1 MKRGIVI
8 GMVMVCFS
16 TLIANQIEKQ
26 EWSMTQ
32 VGMIFKFKEQRET
45 ILEKIRK
52 SDEMIAK
59 ANSLIA
65 RAQAADNK
73 AAEGIA
79 LQALQKAQENKHQ
92 NELKKLQIDK
102 NIAYVQNRMAEHS
115 GIDEKIGGMV
125 TSHSGRV
132 RVVSGKPPYEAVA
145 MDGERSGYFQ
155 EGDTIETY
163 DNSRAQIQFL
173 DGRGS
178 MTIGEFSRVKVEKKD
193 SISEVISLSRGTIH
207 TTVDKAEAFEAWVE
221 KQAAMAADDPNKMLA
236 YDFGAIRAWV
246 KSKSKKFEVR
256 TGSGTAS
263 VRGTTFTMS
272 ADEAGTTIIELIE
285 GELAVTNVKMSGET
299 ILKGGEK
306 MTILAEGTVR
316 IEPLA
321 LPSRPWWEQ

>member
-1 MKRGIVI
+1 MKKWIVI
-8 GMVMVCFS
+8 GMILGCVS
-16 TLIANQIEKQ
+16 TLGADQPGGQ

-32 VGMIFKFKEQRET
+32 VGMIFKFKEVRET
-45 ILEKIRK
+45 VLEKIRK
-52 SDEMIAK
+52 ADETIVK

-65 RAQAADNK
+65 RAQNAGNK

-79 LQALQKAQENKHQ
+79 LQALQKAQENKRQ

-102 NIAYVQNRMAEHS
+102 NIAYIENRMAEHS
-115 GIDEKIGGMV
+115 GIDAKIGGMV

-132 RVVSGKPPYEAVA
+132 RVISGKPPYEAVA
-145 MDGERSGYFQ
+145 MDSEHPGYFQ

-178 MTIGEFSRVKVEKKD
+178 MTIGELSRVKMEKKD
-193 SISEVISLSRGTIH
+193 SLSETISLAKGTIH
-207 TTVDKAEAFEAWVE
+207 TTVDKAEAFKEWAE

-263 VRGTTFTMS
+263 VRGTTFAMS

-285 GELAVTNVKMSGET
+285 GEVAVTNVKTSAVT

-306 MTILAEGTVR
+306 MTLSPEGTAHV
-316 IEPLA
+316 ESLK
-321 LPSRPWWEQ
+321 LSSKPWWEQ